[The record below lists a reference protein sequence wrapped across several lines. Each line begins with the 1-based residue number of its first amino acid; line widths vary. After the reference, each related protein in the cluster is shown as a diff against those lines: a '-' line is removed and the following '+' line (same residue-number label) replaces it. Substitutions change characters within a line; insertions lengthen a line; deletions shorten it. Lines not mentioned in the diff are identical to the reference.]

1 MRCPASYA
9 SHRSA
14 AETAL
19 LTALSQAP
27 EEGASVVA
35 LVAQTGMSRRW
46 IYYRL
51 HELAATGIVVQTI
64 RGHWRLAT
72 PDSDDE

>member
-1 MRCPASYA
+1 
-9 SHRSA
+9 
-14 AETAL
+14 
-19 LTALSQAP
+19 
-27 EEGASVVA
+27 
-35 LVAQTGMSRRW
+35 MSRRW

-72 PDSDDE
+72 PESDDE